1 MRNREDGITILEVLV
16 AAFLI
21 GLAIVP
27 LVQLYPRIV
36 GYAGSNLNTLLS
48 AAAIRK
54 AEEIITLMRPSGTSS
69 TAVLSG
75 TAACTD
81 VPNCLLVWTITTEAS
96 SSLGGWRNSV
106 SVVACQDTD
115 LNNICEAG
123 EPQVRYDTK
132 VTSRP

>member
-1 MRNREDGITILEVLV
+1 VRNREDGVTILEVLV

-21 GLAIVP
+21 GLALVP
-27 LVQLYPRIV
+27 LVQLYPRTI
-36 GYAGSNLNTLLS
+36 GYTGSNLDTLLS

-54 AEEIITLMRPSGTSS
+54 AEEIITRMRPSGTSS
-69 TAVLSG
+69 TAVASG

-96 SSLGGWRNSV
+96 STLGGWLNDI

-123 EPQVRYDTK
+123 ESQVRYDAK

>member
-1 MRNREDGITILEVLV
+1 MRNREDGVALLEVLV

-21 GLAIVP
+21 GLALVP
-27 LVQLYPRIV
+27 LLQLYPRTV
-36 GYAGSNLNTLLS
+36 GYTVSNLDTTLS
-48 AAAIRK
+48 AAAKRK
-54 AEEIITLMRPSGTSS
+54 AEEIITRMRPSGSSS
-69 TAVLSG
+69 TVVPSG

-96 SSLGGWRNSV
+96 STLGGWLNDV

-132 VTSRP
+132 GTSRP

>member
-1 MRNREDGITILEVLV
+1 MRNREDGVALLEVLV

-21 GLAIVP
+21 GLALVP
-27 LVQLYPRIV
+27 LLQLYPRTV
-36 GYAGSNLNTLLS
+36 GYTVSNLNTLLS

-54 AEEIITLMRPSGTSS
+54 AEEIITRMRPSGTSS

-96 SSLGGWRNSV
+96 STQGGWLNDV

-132 VTSRP
+132 GTSRP